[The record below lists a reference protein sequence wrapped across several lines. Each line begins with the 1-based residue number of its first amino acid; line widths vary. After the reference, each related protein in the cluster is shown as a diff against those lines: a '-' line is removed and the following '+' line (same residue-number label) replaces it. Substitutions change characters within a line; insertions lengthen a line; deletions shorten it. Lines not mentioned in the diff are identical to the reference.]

1 VLEQLWQSGSLSAA
15 QVMASMGDQCV
26 TLSTVQSTLERLHRK
41 GIISRSKRGRSFQY
55 APRVS
60 RSELIGRLLLD
71 MAADLGRGDSALV
84 ISGFAEFLATED
96 PELSARLNEWL
107 DEEER
112 DA

>member
-1 VLEQLWQSGSLSAA
+1 MLEQLWQSGSLSAA
-15 QVMASMGDQCV
+15 QAMASMGDQRV

-41 GIISRSKRGRSFQY
+41 GIVSRSKNGRSFQY
-55 APRVS
+55 APCVS

-71 MAADLGRGDSALV
+71 MAADLGRGDSSLV

-112 DA
+112 DD